1 MERKIIIASLLII
14 LPGFLLL
21 SCKKEAGVGGN
32 ATIYGKV
39 YAKVYNS
46 TFTQLLEE
54 YYAPDTWVYV
64 VYGDDRDYGDKVKTN
79 YNGTYEFKYLRPGS
93 YRVYSFSKDSALQ
106 TGAKVGVI
114 KDVEISKNKETIEV
128 PDIIIFN

>member
-1 MERKIIIASLLII
+1 MERKIIITFSVVI
-14 LPGFLLL
+14 LSGFLLI

-32 ATIYGKV
+32 STIYGKV
-39 YAKVYNS
+39 YEKVYNS
-46 TFTQLLEE
+46 SFTQLLEE
-54 YYAPDTWVYV
+54 YYAPDTWVYI

-79 YNGTYEFKYLRPGS
+79 YDGTYEFKYLRPGS
-93 YRVYSFSKDSALQ
+93 YRVYSFSKDSTLQ